1 MNVPVAENAGVRS
14 MKALKLAAAVVV
26 GTLAVLVAGVPEAQ
40 QAPSPSS
47 QQQQPSASAEVAV
60 CNMSAFQG
68 VFVALM
74 HKQDAQKW
82 VVEGWYAVPDSGCT
96 LLGSFLRDTVY
107 YYAESNDGAAWR
119 AADTDQSVTPQCV
132 DRVKLFQGPA
142 GVTSCPPGEVAVK
155 FRTMKIPGNQNR
167 VTWTLT
173 GSR

>member
-1 MNVPVAENAGVRS
+1 ETVHRSRQGVRRGRRHQMQCRSGAGELPPADHQPGRCGRHVAVELSRSAAMNVPVAENAGVRS

-96 LLGSFLRDTVY
+96 LLGSFLR
-107 YYAESNDGAAWR
+107 
-119 AADTDQSVTPQCV
+119 
-132 DRVKLFQGPA
+132 
-142 GVTSCPPGEVAVK
+142 
-155 FRTMKIPGNQNR
+155 
-167 VTWTLT
+167 
-173 GSR
+173 